1 LWLNSSVSVKVTG
14 PPLHLLRRIEYP
26 VTGIPG
32 FQCKGSKNA
41 KMREEIYKIFMF
53 LRVLAVTVFP
63 PELQVSTAT
72 GWAGL
77 NNL

>member
-1 LWLNSSVSVKVTG
+1 
-14 PPLHLLRRIEYP
+14 
-26 VTGIPG
+26 
-32 FQCKGSKNA
+32 
-41 KMREEIYKIFMF
+41 MREEIYKIFMF